1 MAVQAR
7 SFPQMMP
14 AELHR
19 NLSTA
24 VGNRIRSDIEK
35 QPEAQRSADTHGTL
49 GGGGEGG
56 EGAKAAPALS
66 GAYGPAWV
74 IIYISNLV
82 IVPLIGSRDG
92 QPRSG
97 HICFVTFINLYFEQ
111 LN

>member
-1 MAVQAR
+1 
-7 SFPQMMP
+7 MP

-35 QPEAQRSADTHGTL
+35 QPAAQRSADTHGTL
-49 GGGGEGG
+49 GG

-92 QPRSG
+92 QPRSE